1 MKTNRMIEKD
11 RIENGCI
18 LVYLMANEPY
28 LTIEES
34 TKSICD
40 SENNLFTKSER
51 TRIKKKLKTYK
62 FYGWIPVTF
71 EKPKVRDVIVSDELD
86 GVKGSIYY
94 DGVFYKS
101 GIISNGTFDNV
112 THWGHF
118 PDKPKKIQLKL
129 DCKICS
135 HYFQNPFDQGYCE
148 LEYDIN
154 KTCKGKK
161 FELL

>member
-1 MKTNRMIEKD
+1 MMKTNRMIEKD

-40 SENNLFTKSER
+40 SNLYTNSEK

-101 GIISNGTFDNV
+101 GLISNGTFDNV